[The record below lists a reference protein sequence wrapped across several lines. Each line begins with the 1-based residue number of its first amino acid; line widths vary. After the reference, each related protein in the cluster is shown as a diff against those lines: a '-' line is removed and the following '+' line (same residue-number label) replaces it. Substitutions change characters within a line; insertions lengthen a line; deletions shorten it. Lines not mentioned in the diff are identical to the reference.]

1 MVLTRFPLLLRRASA
16 HPLLALVAVALAV
29 AGQYW
34 ATQVVASVELA
45 EPVVAGA
52 GEEVVLG
59 GLGADPRLLS
69 LEARGSL
76 DVRVDRARLAPDTAA
91 LLEAAGLGSEAEA
104 VPVAWLS
111 ASGDAVPS
119 LLEIRREAAGPGPA
133 SLRLRPLPSPGA
145 EVARL
150 ELEGNGPLAVTLG
163 AGQLGAPKRLVVGE
177 RSLAVDG
184 ALPVR
189 LALPEGAALRFALA
203 LAEPGGAVSLAAGT
217 LREGEAGP
225 QGLALA
231 RLSLGAAG
239 QPPSLAA
246 CGAPPRAW
254 LWRGLRSLVRGA
266 CPSGGPALYLATVE
280 LAPARLTLGLAGHAW
295 LWRDGRPVGRTLSA
309 WALGNPAV
317 LALILTADGVLA
329 AWLALALLSLRRR
342 GRYRVFISYRRGDSA
357 GHAGRLRDCL
367 EEALGRDAV
376 FLDVNDIPPGTPF
389 GKLIVDRIAAA
400 ESVVAVI
407 SRYWLEARDEAGR
420 RRLDDPGD
428 WVRREVETALQ
439 LGKRLIPV
447 LVGGASMP
455 GTADLPPSLQALAGL
470 HAVIIEEAHFQRDA
484 EALAE
489 ALEQGRASAPEA
501 PLAAGP

>member
-16 HPLLALVAVALAV
+16 HPVLALVAVALAV

-45 EPVVAGA
+45 EPVLAEA
-52 GEEVVLG
+52 GEEALLA

-76 DVRVDRARLAPDTAA
+76 DVRADRARLAPDTAA
-91 LLEAAGLGSEAEA
+91 LLGGVGIEPGAEP

-111 ASGDAVPS
+111 ASGEAVPS
-119 LLEIRREAAGPGPA
+119 LLEIRREDTGPGPA

-150 ELEGNGPLAVTLG
+150 ELEGDGPLAVTLG
-163 AGQLGAPKRLVVGE
+163 AGQLGASKRLVVGE
-177 RSLAVDG
+177 RSLALDG

-189 LALPEGAALRFALA
+189 LALPADAALRFTLA
-203 LAEPGGAVSLAAGT
+203 LAEPGAAVDLTAGT
-217 LREGEAGP
+217 LREGEEGP
-225 QGLALA
+225 PGLALA
-231 RLSLGAAG
+231 RLALGAAG
-239 QPPSLAA
+239 QPPRVAA
-246 CGAPPRAW
+246 CAAPPRAW

-266 CPSGGPALYLATVE
+266 CPAGAPALRLAKVE
-280 LAPARLTLGLAGHAW
+280 LAPAHLALGLAGHAW
-295 LWRDGRPVGRTLSA
+295 LWQDGRPAGRTLSA
-309 WALGNPAV
+309 WALGNPALLV
-317 LALILTADGVLA
+317 LVVTADGVLA

-342 GRYRVFISYRRGDSA
+342 GRYRVFVSYRRGDSA

-389 GKLIVDRIAAA
+389 GQVIVDRIKAA
-400 ESVVAVI
+400 ESMVVVI
-407 SRYWLEARDEAGR
+407 SRYWLEARDEAGG
-420 RRLDDPGD
+420 RRLEDPQD
-428 WVRREVETALQ
+428 WVRREVETALE

-447 LVGGASMP
+447 LVGGAPMP
-455 GTADLPPSLQALAGL
+455 AVADLPPSLRALPEL
-470 HAVIIEEAHFQRDA
+470 HAVVLEDAHFQRDA

-489 ALEQGRASAPEA
+489 ALEARGGAV
-501 PLAAGP
+501 AA